1 MKFARPL
8 ELANDQVEVRPLVE
22 RVIAE
27 VRDVVPQ
34 VILAAEGDFAQVSGD
49 EGLLRQAVLNLARNA
64 AEASR
69 DRPSGG
75 RVIVRG
81 SVEQNGG
88 FDVQRISVS
97 DNGPGIPSADLPKIF
112 RPFYTT
118 KAQGTGLGL
127 AVVQKIVVQHGGTV
141 EVRLGGSDWTP
152 DVQRHGNARD
162 EGERRMLREA
172 AEAVDSPYRSI

>member
-1 MKFARPL
+1 
-8 ELANDQVEVRPLVE
+8 
-22 RVIAE
+22 
-27 VRDVVPQ
+27 
-34 VILAAEGDFAQVSGD
+34 
-49 EGLLRQAVLNLARNA
+49 LNLARNA

-141 EVRLGGSDWTP
+141 EVRNQPQGGAEFILWLP
-152 DVQRHGNARD
+152 LH
-162 EGERRMLREA
+162 REA